1 MTQSHFHFEEGE
13 CKVSFKPTWSDHSIQ
28 RAFSV
33 HWSFVL
39 RLLVLV
45 IWSFSQLLV
54 IGDDLFQLWQSSC
67 RCAYGGHWWRTVGR
81 GDGGQEMTKTVK
93 LKRFYC
99 HGQISALGT
108 NSSKLVEIRMM
119 TLKNHQSTAGPVPT
133 CYTPPLNREVA
144 VLSTYTHHPHFMP
157 IHPPHVYQTNLKS
170 FYLPKNSNHWSMGH
184 PS

>member
-1 MTQSHFHFEEGE
+1 MEATNNQHEYEDDVFFMAQIHFHFEEDE
-13 CKVSFKPTWSDHSIQ
+13 CKGSFKPTWSDHSIQ
-28 RAFSV
+28 RAFTA
-33 HWSFVL
+33 HWSFVS

-81 GDGGQEMTKTVK
+81 GGGGQEMTKTVK

-133 CYTPPLNREVA
+133 CYTPL
-144 VLSTYTHHPHFMP
+144 
-157 IHPPHVYQTNLKS
+157 PPE
-170 FYLPKNSNHWSMGH
+170 
-184 PS
+184 